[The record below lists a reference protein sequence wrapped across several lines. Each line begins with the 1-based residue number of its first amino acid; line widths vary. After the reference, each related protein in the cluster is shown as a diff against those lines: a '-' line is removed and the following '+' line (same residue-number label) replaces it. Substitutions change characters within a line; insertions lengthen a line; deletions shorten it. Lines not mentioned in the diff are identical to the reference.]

1 MASASTEPAP
11 AELVPLDAAKV
22 ARRADALAL
31 AQQLRWLARST
42 WLLPTEALWAVLALR
57 AGLSWPW
64 VAAALGLRLVSHG
77 VSHVQA
83 RRLQP
88 LVQDDPARG
97 LRRVRWL
104 YWAFSVW
111 LSLILPPLLI
121 GSDDTTR
128 LLAMLLAAHY
138 AGIVVIAATGD
149 QRLYW
154 GTVTPFL
161 SLMVIGWLLRG
172 GALGWI
178 MAGMSLLVV
187 PMTVISLRFQRQGM
201 ERLVRLSLE
210 KEQLAA
216 CLAIERDRAQG
227 AADARSRF
235 FAAASHD
242 LRQPLHALAINAT
255 TLSLLAGRADD
266 PRLRELSQAIA
277 RALAQSQGLLDAL
290 LDISRLDAGA
300 VRLQPADLDL
310 AALLRQLHAEFA
322 GLAAERGL
330 GFTLALP
337 DTPAW
342 ARTDQDLLQRLLRN
356 LLDNAFKFTS
366 EGQVSLALDRLP
378 GGVGSDPAALRLQV
392 TDTGCGIAEADRE
405 RVFEE
410 FFQVGNPARD
420 RNRGLGLG
428 LAIVQRSARLLGLA
442 VSLQAGPGGRG
453 SVFGLRL
460 PALDGPRPGAPE
472 RPAVQADQADLPL
485 PAQCVLLVD
494 DEPDILR
501 ALSGLLQAL
510 GWRTHCAADADAALA
525 LAADPSVLL
534 SAAVV
539 DQRLPQGDGI
549 GLVGRLR
556 GLRPGLPALIV
567 TGDIEVQWQ
576 VRRHGLPVLH
586 KPLDGAALAAA
597 IQAEVASASR
607 WQQRLDHFQTPQGA
621 APMTLIDA
629 LHGRRSIRHYLAT
642 PLPRAQ
648 VADLLWH
655 AVQVPRPPISGDDA
669 WAFVVVDGAQRLAGL
684 GERAKAYAA
693 QHQARLQ
700 SPQHPWA
707 WPSRA
712 DFEVFW
718 GAPVLVLMC
727 ARQRHPEAPFDC
739 CRAGQNL
746 ALAAHAAGLGSCW
759 VGSPLPWL
767 ASDEGRLAVGLPAG
781 FEVAVAM
788 VLGHPADALP
798 GQSAPRPAITW
809 CADSAAA

>member
-42 WLLPTEALWAVLALR
+42 WLLPTEVLWAVLALR

-97 LRRVRWL
+97 LQRVRWL

-337 DTPAW
+337 DAPAW

-378 GGVGSDPAALRLQV
+378 GGVGGGPAELRLQV

-453 SVFGLRL
+453 TLFCLRL
-460 PALDGPRPGAPE
+460 PALDDPTPGAPD
-472 RPAVQADQADLPL
+472 RPAQQADLPW
-485 PAQCVLLVD
+485 PAQSVLLVD
-494 DEPDILR
+494 DEADILH

-510 GWRTHCAADADAALA
+510 GWHTHSAGDADAALA
-525 LAADPSVLL
+525 LAADPSLPL
-534 SAAVV
+534 SVAVV

-549 GLVGRLR
+549 SLVGRLR
-556 GLRPGLPALIV
+556 ALRPGLPALIV
-567 TGDIEVQWQ
+567 TGDVALQWQ
-576 VRRHGLPVLH
+576 VRRHGLRVLH

-597 IQAEVASASR
+597 IQGEVAAATR
-607 WQQRLDHFQTPQGA
+607 WQQRLDNFPTPEGA
-621 APMTLIDA
+621 PPMNLIDA
-629 LHGRRSIRHYLAT
+629 LHGRRSIRHYLPTA
-642 PLPRAQ
+642 LPHAQ
-648 VADLLWH
+648 VEDLLWH
-655 AVQVPRPPISGDDA
+655 AVQVPRPPICTDDA
-669 WAFVVVDGAQRLAGL
+669 WAFVVIAGVQRLAGL
-684 GERAKAYAA
+684 GARAKAYAA

-707 WPSRA
+707 WPSRD

-727 ARQRHPEAPFDC
+727 ARQHHPEAPFDC

-767 ASDEGRLAVGLPAG
+767 ASDEGRQAVGLPAG
-781 FEVAVAM
+781 HDVAVAM
-788 VLGHPADALP
+788 VLGHPAEPVP
-798 GQSAPRPAITW
+798 GQSAPRPVIRWHDDQAP
-809 CADSAAA
+809 A

>member
-1 MASASTEPAP
+1 MGFASAEPAP
-11 AELVPLDAAKV
+11 AALARPDEAEV
-22 ARRADALAL
+22 ARRADVLAL
-31 AQQLRWLARST
+31 TVQLRWLARST

-57 AGLSWPW
+57 AGLPWPW
-64 VAAALGLRLVSHG
+64 VATALGLRLASHA

-88 LVQDDPARG
+88 LVQQDPARG
-97 LRRVRWL
+97 LQRVRWL

-111 LSLILPPLLI
+111 LSLILPTLLI

-138 AGIVVIAATGD
+138 AGIVVIAASGD

-172 GALGWI
+172 GPLGWI
-178 MAGMSLLVV
+178 MAGMVLLVV
-187 PMTVISLRFQRQGM
+187 PMTVVSLRTQRQGI

-216 CLAIERDRAQG
+216 SLAIERDRAQA
-227 AADARSRF
+227 AADARTRF

-255 TLSLLAGRADD
+255 TLSLLARQADD
-266 PRLRELSQAIA
+266 PRLHDLSQGIG
-277 RALAQSQGLLDAL
+277 RALVQSQGLLDAL

-300 VRLQPADLDL
+300 VRLQPADVDL

-322 GLAAERGL
+322 GQAAELGL
-330 GFTLALP
+330 GFGLALP
-337 DTPAW
+337 DAPAW
-342 ARTDQDLLQRLLRN
+342 ACTDVDLLQRVLRN

-366 EGQVSLALDRLP
+366 DGQVGLALDRLP
-378 GGVGSDPAALRLQV
+378 AGAGAAEWRLQV
-392 TDTGCGIAEADRE
+392 ADTGCGIAEADRE

-420 RNRGLGLG
+420 RSRGLGLG

-442 VSLQAGPGGRG
+442 VRLQAGPGGRG
-453 SVFGLRL
+453 TLFSLRL
-460 PALDGPRPGAPE
+460 PALDDPAPGLPD
-472 RPAVQADQADLPL
+472 RPARQADLPW
-485 PAQCVLLVD
+485 PAQSVLLVD
-494 DEPDILR
+494 DEADILQ

-510 GWRTHCAADADAALA
+510 GWRTHSAGDADAALA
-525 LAADPSVLL
+525 LAADLSLPL

-549 GLVGRLR
+549 DLVGRLR
-556 GLRPGLPALIV
+556 ALRPGLPALIV
-567 TGDIEVQWQ
+567 TGDVALQWQ
-576 VRRHGLPVLH
+576 VRKRGLRVLH
-586 KPLDGAALAAA
+586 KPLDGATLAAA
-597 IQAEVASASR
+597 IQVEVAAADR
-607 WQQRLDHFQTPQGA
+607 WQQRLDDFQTPDGA
-621 APMTLIDA
+621 PPMTLIDA
-629 LHGRRSIRHYLAT
+629 LHGRRSIRHYRPT

-648 VADLLWH
+648 VEDLLWH
-655 AVQVPRPPISGDDA
+655 AVQVPRPPICADDA
-669 WAFVVVDGAQRLAGL
+669 WAFVVIAGAQRLAGL
-684 GERAKAYAA
+684 GARAKAYAA

-707 WPSRA
+707 WPSRD

-767 ASDEGRLAVGLPAG
+767 ASDEGRQAVGLPAG
-781 FEVAVAM
+781 YEVAVAM
-788 VLGHPADALP
+788 VLGHPAEPVP
-798 GQSAPRPAITW
+798 GQSAPRPTIRWHDDDAP
-809 CADSAAA
+809 A

>member
-1 MASASTEPAP
+1 MSVDAASAAHEASIQRRVDARCLQHQLTWMRRSAVALPVDLLWAGLAYSAQVPAWAWLP
-11 AELVPLDAAKV
+11 WLLLRLGLHGAIVRQAGRWAPLVEQDPRRGLRLARRLMALYGLMHATLMPFFYFGTDDITKLLAMALSASYFGGVVVSASGQQASFWRMVLPGYAVYVAGWLQRGGLLGWAMVGLLLHSVPLIV
-22 ARRADALAL
+22 LSVR
-31 AQQLRWLARST
+31 QQRQSW
-42 WLLPTEALWAVLALR
+42 EALVRLADDRERL
-57 AGLSWPW
+57 
-64 VAAALGLRLVSHG
+64 AAALAV
-77 VSHVQA
+77 
-83 RRLQP
+83 
-88 LVQDDPARG
+88 
-97 LRRVRWL
+97 
-104 YWAFSVW
+104 
-111 LSLILPPLLI
+111 
-121 GSDDTTR
+121 
-128 LLAMLLAAHY
+128 
-138 AGIVVIAATGD
+138 
-149 QRLYW
+149 
-154 GTVTPFL
+154 
-161 SLMVIGWLLRG
+161 
-172 GALGWI
+172 
-178 MAGMSLLVV
+178 
-187 PMTVISLRFQRQGM
+187 
-201 ERLVRLSLE
+201 
-210 KEQLAA
+210 
-216 CLAIERDRAQG
+216 ERDRAQA

-266 PRLRELSQAIA
+266 PRLRELSQAIG
-277 RALAQSQGLLDAL
+277 RALVQSQGLLDAL

-337 DTPAW
+337 DAPAW

-378 GGVGSDPAALRLQV
+378 GGVGGGPAELRLQV

-460 PALDGPRPGAPE
+460 PALDGPVPGAPG
-472 RPAVQADQADLPL
+472 RPAAPEKPVDLPL

-494 DEPDILR
+494 DEADILR

-510 GWRTHCAADADAALA
+510 GWRTHSATDADAALA
-525 LAADPSVLL
+525 LAADPSLPL
-534 SAAVV
+534 SAAVI

-556 GLRPGLPALIV
+556 ALRPGLPALIV

-576 VRRHGLPVLH
+576 VRRHGLCVLH
-586 KPLDGAALAAA
+586 KPLDGSTLAAA
-597 IQAEVASASR
+597 IQAEVAAAIR
-607 WQQRLDHFQTPQGA
+607 WQQRLDDFQTPQGA
-621 APMTLIDA
+621 TPMTLIDA
-629 LHGRRSIRHYLAT
+629 LHGRRSIRHYLPT
-642 PLPRAQ
+642 PLQRAQ
-648 VADLLWH
+648 VSDLLWH

-669 WAFVVVDGAQRLAGL
+669 WAFVVVDGVQHLAGL

-809 CADSAAA
+809 CGDDAAA